1 MKPTVQAPDFY
12 KIGNDYAQGPLS
24 SFFDDSKY
32 NATEAAT
39 KAQAILGLTE
49 AKAAALTG
57 DAKETYDNL
66 VADIQK
72 DYKFY
77 QDGIFTKLA
86 DTLSGK
92 EGEYKADY
100 WKNPEGFNKRRVFV
114 GADETGADSQLPAGE
129 IYGMDASGKMDDD
142 LRKLQPAVKD
152 EQYSK
157 ADIVVPDQYE
167 EPAKQAGG

>member
-12 KIGNDYAQGPLS
+12 KIGNDYAQGPLA

-32 NATEAAT
+32 TAAEAAT

-49 AKAAALTG
+49 AKVEKLSG

-66 VADIQK
+66 VESIQK

-77 QDGIFTKLA
+77 QDGIYTKLA
-86 DTLSGK
+86 PELSGA

-114 GADETGADSQLPAGE
+114 GADETGKDSQLDAGA
-129 IYGMDASGKMDDD
+129 IYGMDASGKMDED
-142 LRKLQPAVKD
+142 LRDLQPAVKD

-167 EPAKQAGG
+167 PEKV

>member
-24 SFFDDSKY
+24 SFFDDVKY
-32 NATEAAT
+32 TEAEAQK

-49 AKAAALTG
+49 AKAAKLSG
-57 DAKETYDNL
+57 DALETYENL
-66 VADIQK
+66 VASIQQ

-86 DTLSGK
+86 DTLSGA
-92 EGEYKADY
+92 EGAYSADY
-100 WKNPEGFNKRRVFV
+100 FKNPEGFNKRRVFV
-114 GADETGADSQLPAGE
+114 GADETGADSQLAAGE
-129 IYGMDASGKMDDD
+129 IYGMDASGKMDED
-142 LRKLQPAVKD
+142 LRDLQPAVKD

-157 ADIVVPDQYE
+157 ADIVIPDQYE
-167 EPAKQAGG
+167 PEKV